1 MNYKDLVYKSENKIN
16 KSPIREILKRKDKL
30 PVEVL
35 KDNFKK
41 IENDIKTLKFKLDKP
56 LKLVIMGEVKAGKST
71 FINSIAEKKVSP
83 TEVTETTASII
94 EISYQDNENGVIYKN
109 NGEEIKDTIE
119 SIYEILNS
127 HKNDV
132 EFFSN
137 IKFVSL
143 NYNLPNLKKL
153 KIIDTPG
160 LGSITQENEDKTLNY
175 IQEADVVLWIF
186 NGNHLGQADV
196 TNKLS
201 KVAKLGKPVIGIVN
215 RVDEV
220 DTNPERLKI
229 FLKQKFGVYL
239 DEVFLLSA
247 YNAFKAKEESDD
259 KLLELSGYIDIMN
272 YLENNIENESER
284 VHKKSVISSTKA
296 LLDQDIAFHQSYLR
310 NLSFVQK
317 EINTHKDEI
326 TYHNQRIKEK
336 IENSLISWSKNELLI
351 NEEREL
357 LNRVNNLTITS
368 GKNEKKQIR
377 QKMRNIF
384 SNENLK
390 RLINNKLENI
400 NTEFEKD
407 WQQAIE
413 DVKEKISQDIINF
426 INTENDILNERLDEY
441 NTSSELLKNGVGQG
455 AAIGGSLGLT
465 IAAYEAWFG
474 YYSSIATLGMTA
486 SAWIPPLLIG
496 GVVVGG
502 VAKLFSYKKEKNKL
516 RKIIKEKFREIKRD
530 KIEGEVVNNIIVN
543 IKEHSDQISEE
554 IHSNF
559 VNGIAENWSEKSL
572 YELEKN
578 IDQYCTE
585 IKSIASKNYDL

>member
-1 MNYKDLVYKSENKIN
+1 MEVNMNYKDLVYKSENKIN

-196 TNKLS
+196 TN
-201 KVAKLGKPVIGIVN
+201 
-215 RVDEV
+215 
-220 DTNPERLKI
+220 
-229 FLKQKFGVYL
+229 
-239 DEVFLLSA
+239 
-247 YNAFKAKEESDD
+247 
-259 KLLELSGYIDIMN
+259 N
-272 YLENNIENESER
+272 YL
-284 VHKKSVISSTKA
+284 
-296 LLDQDIAFHQSYLR
+296 
-310 NLSFVQK
+310 
-317 EINTHKDEI
+317 
-326 TYHNQRIKEK
+326 
-336 IENSLISWSKNELLI
+336 
-351 NEEREL
+351 
-357 LNRVNNLTITS
+357 
-368 GKNEKKQIR
+368 
-377 QKMRNIF
+377 
-384 SNENLK
+384 
-390 RLINNKLENI
+390 KLQN
-400 NTEFEKD
+400 
-407 WQQAIE
+407 
-413 DVKEKISQDIINF
+413 
-426 INTENDILNERLDEY
+426 
-441 NTSSELLKNGVGQG
+441 
-455 AAIGGSLGLT
+455 
-465 IAAYEAWFG
+465 
-474 YYSSIATLGMTA
+474 
-486 SAWIPPLLIG
+486 
-496 GVVVGG
+496 
-502 VAKLFSYKKEKNKL
+502 
-516 RKIIKEKFREIKRD
+516 
-530 KIEGEVVNNIIVN
+530 
-543 IKEHSDQISEE
+543 
-554 IHSNF
+554 
-559 VNGIAENWSEKSL
+559 
-572 YELEKN
+572 
-578 IDQYCTE
+578 
-585 IKSIASKNYDL
+585 

>member
-1 MNYKDLVYKSENKIN
+1 
-16 KSPIREILKRKDKL
+16 
-30 PVEVL
+30 
-35 KDNFKK
+35 
-41 IENDIKTLKFKLDKP
+41 
-56 LKLVIMGEVKAGKST
+56 
-71 FINSIAEKKVSP
+71 
-83 TEVTETTASII
+83 
-94 EISYQDNENGVIYKN
+94 
-109 NGEEIKDTIE
+109 
-119 SIYEILNS
+119 
-127 HKNDV
+127 
-132 EFFSN
+132 
-137 IKFVSL
+137 
-143 NYNLPNLKKL
+143 
-153 KIIDTPG
+153 
-160 LGSITQENEDKTLNY
+160 
-175 IQEADVVLWIF
+175 
-186 NGNHLGQADV
+186 
-196 TNKLS
+196 
-201 KVAKLGKPVIGIVN
+201 
-215 RVDEV
+215 
-220 DTNPERLKI
+220 
-229 FLKQKFGVYL
+229 
-239 DEVFLLSA
+239 
-247 YNAFKAKEESDD
+247 
-259 KLLELSGYIDIMN
+259 
-272 YLENNIENESER
+272 
-284 VHKKSVISSTKA
+284 
-296 LLDQDIAFHQSYLR
+296 
-310 NLSFVQK
+310 
-317 EINTHKDEI
+317 
-326 TYHNQRIKEK
+326 
-336 IENSLISWSKNELLI
+336 
-351 NEEREL
+351 
-357 LNRVNNLTITS
+357 
-368 GKNEKKQIR
+368 
-377 QKMRNIF
+377 MRNIF